1 MANETPQS
9 GLDALPAKPK
19 SAAERTAEVLAAGPG
34 TSDILQKMQARV
46 DELTSPWH
54 GFQSALDD
62 MVARARNNPAEA
74 LRQRAEQKQQEEQEI
89 QNLGLGLANVDMLRQ
104 QLGGIR
110 GGLQANAPTQGQ
122 QMPMGQNQGQAPQ
135 QGEQQDP
142 NAFSGYNFKGV
153 PLSVYEYQTLKNY
166 SDQADISGF
175 NAAFK
180 AISDIHS
187 RAQAESAAN
196 WGRYDTVDAVVSGTD
211 MNGNYKNFSVKIPKV
226 DLQNWQERGIVPPQL
241 KGVLREPKIQPVQA
255 KANGGAIRQMAV
267 GGDPADAPVMPGSGM
282 QNSAL
287 DTALSSIMGS
297 AEAAPP
303 AQGRVSVSP
312 APAIDYSMDPAF
324 QKQAQ
329 QSALQQQEQQNQA
342 ELKSKEKER
351 EEAGQFVGKISS
363 MASSFDEIQRRAN
376 AIIDHASKHPD
387 EFAYKQQTGPYAYLL
402 EGAGAI
408 PYAGK
413 PIEQAL
419 EGVKEKV
426 SGQDTI
432 NRRQETQG
440 HANSLGIDYTQE
452 KFGGTGARIGQGLT
466 QIAQNAKNVGI
477 DKPAEVNLV
486 NAYMIYA
493 TAGKYK
499 DLASAW
505 QDYQRAN
512 PKNPDPFAFQ
522 QSPQYKAVEDK
533 WGLFLD
539 QKLNAI
545 RNGTP
550 PDGTKDMDAKGNE
563 IIWQNGKPMR
573 VKQ

>member
-46 DELTSPWH
+46 DELSSPWH

-62 MVARARNNPAEA
+62 MVARARNNPTEA

-89 QNLGLGLANVDMLRQ
+89 QNLGLGIANVDMLRK

-110 GGLQANAPTQGQ
+110 SGLQANAPQ

-135 QGEQQDP
+135 HGGQQDP

-153 PLSVYEYQTLKNY
+153 PLSVYEYQTLSNY
-166 SDQADISGF
+166 VNPDGSMNDVSGF

-187 RAQAESAAN
+187 RTENEPAN
-196 WGRYDTVDAVVSGTD
+196 WTSSPGVISGYDTNGDYRNFG
-211 MNGNYKNFSVKIPKV
+211 GNYTVREIRDWETK
-226 DLQNWQERGIVPPQL
+226 GIVPGQL
-241 KGVLREPKIQPVQA
+241 RGVLVSRNNPKVQS

-267 GGDPADAPVMPGSGM
+267 GGDPAEAPVMPDSGM
-282 QNSAL
+282 QGSVL
-287 DTALSSIMGS
+287 DTALSSLMGS

-303 AQGRVSVSP
+303 TQGRVTISP
-312 APAIDYSMDPAF
+312 APNIDYSMDREF

-376 AIIDHASKHPD
+376 SIIDHASKHPD

-563 IIWQNGKPMR
+563 IVWRDGKPMR
-573 VKQ
+573 VKK